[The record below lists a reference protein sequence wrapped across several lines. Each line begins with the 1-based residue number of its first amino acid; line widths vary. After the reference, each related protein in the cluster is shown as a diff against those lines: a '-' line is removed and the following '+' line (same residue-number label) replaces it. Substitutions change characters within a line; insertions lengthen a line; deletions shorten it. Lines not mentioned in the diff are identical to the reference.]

1 MMGEGVGRLLVGKCI
16 VMGDAG
22 ARVTFVLGRLAVV
35 ALVPAMV
42 VVIVVAVVVG

>member
-22 ARVTFVLGRLAVV
+22 ARVTVVLGRLE
-35 ALVPAMV
+35 
-42 VVIVVAVVVG
+42 VAVVVVVLLPAVTVVVVVG